1 MLIFYAKHSFLVNIR
16 VVVYPVPVYV
26 DAFPTMYNVLSF
38 HNDAFIPNDIF
49 EKCLV
54 LAACVNVVTFV
65 TLPAA
70 STAFRVYMTDA
81 LFAVTPY
88 DDSIPVNIKLSE
100 LNVYGTFTNAF

>member
-1 MLIFYAKHSFLVNIR
+1 MA
-16 VVVYPVPVYV
+16 VYPVPVYV
-26 DAFPTMYNVLSF
+26 DAFPTMYNVLLF
-38 HNDAFIPNDIF
+38 HNVAFKLNDIF

-88 DDSIPVNIKLSE
+88 DDSIPVNTKPSE

>member
-1 MLIFYAKHSFLVNIR
+1 MT
-16 VVVYPVPVYV
+16 VYPVPVYV
-26 DAFPTMYNVLSF
+26 DAFPTMYRVLSF
-38 HNDAFIPNDIF
+38 QNDAFIPNDIF

-54 LAACVNVVTFV
+54 LAACVNVVTV
-65 TLPAA
+65 ETLPAA